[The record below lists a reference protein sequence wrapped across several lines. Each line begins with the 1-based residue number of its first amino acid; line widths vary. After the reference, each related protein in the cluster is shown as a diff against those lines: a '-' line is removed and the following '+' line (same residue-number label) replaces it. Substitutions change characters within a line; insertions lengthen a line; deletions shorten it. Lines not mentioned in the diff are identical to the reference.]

1 MPDMEKKTG
10 GFRECWDLT
19 AQTLRPQE
27 KQPGRVSP
35 KEYPARL
42 FLLSA
47 RFQIGGEF
55 ILNAN
60 MAYGFTETELDIAR
74 HTDLPDLLSSL
85 GYTLKRVG
93 SYYTTAE
100 MDSIRIKERHTWR
113 RYSTRQGGDAIS
125 FLQEFCGMRFPEA
138 VDYLLAYH
146 GRSRDSPDRN
156 KPVPRPKPSPPK
168 EKPPFVLPPA
178 NPDQRRVSAYLR
190 KRGIASQVIQRFLDA
205 GLLYEDAPYHNCV
218 FVGRDGSG
226 QPKFASKRGTMDF
239 NGSGFKR
246 DVLGSDKKVGFR
258 LPCEPEIE
266 EVAVFEAPIDLMS
279 FCTLCPEV
287 HSNAVALCGLY
298 SGPLDT
304 YLQDHPHL
312 KSIKLLLDNDE
323 PGIAAAKEMREK
335 YRAAGYEVEIR
346 VPKYGKDWNAQLK
359 YKLTGV
365 LEEVKP
371 PKSTENPTKK
381 EETKPM
387 ANLGK
392 IISDKSTADAK
403 WREERQ
409 ADKETA
415 AALRD
420 ASVIQITKDPEKFAR
435 YLELQGDNPS
445 YSSGNIALAMAQL
458 PEATVVHTRGHWKDL
473 GRFVLDPELKNG
485 ASIFTRSATG
495 RGYNLTSVYDIAQ
508 TQGRELRTPQLKD
521 DTEAMEAALAAL
533 LNFSP
538 VQVVAAEN
546 LPSGAYYDPRQ
557 MTLAIDTACPDSQ
570 AFAAI
575 AAEIAQARFHDR
587 GRNPAYSREGCELSA
602 QSVSYILCRRFGV
615 QRELPDLTKMAE
627 RCQGWEIEDRL
638 AFLKEIQ
645 GMSRQIGGSIEKT
658 ISPPQ
663 RKAPARS
670 GDER

>member
-1 MPDMEKKTG
+1 M
-10 GFRECWDLT
+10 
-19 AQTLRPQE
+19 
-27 KQPGRVSP
+27 
-35 KEYPARL
+35 
-42 FLLSA
+42 
-47 RFQIGGEF
+47 
-55 ILNAN
+55 NAN

-85 GYTLKRVG
+85 GYTLKRIG

-100 MDSIRIKERHTWR
+100 MDSIRIKERLTWR

-146 GRSRDSPDRN
+146 GRSRDSPDRD
-156 KPVPRPKPSPPK
+156 KPIPRPKPSPPK

-266 EVAVFEAPIDLMS
+266 EVTVFEAPIDLMS

-304 YLQDHPHL
+304 YLRDHPHL
-312 KSIKLLLDNDE
+312 KSIKLLLDHDE
-323 PGIAAAKEMREK
+323 PGITAAKEMREK

-371 PKSTENPTKK
+371 PKNKENPTKK
-381 EETKPM
+381 EEPKPM

-420 ASVIQITKDPEKFAR
+420 ASVIQITKDPEKFAC

-575 AAEIAQARFHDR
+575 ATEIAQARFHDR

-602 QSVSYILCRRFGV
+602 QSVSYILCRRFGI
-615 QRELPDLTKMAE
+615 QRELPDLTGMAK
-627 RCQGWEIEDRL
+627 RCQGWEIEDRI

-658 ISPPQ
+658 IAPPQ

>member
-1 MPDMEKKTG
+1 M
-10 GFRECWDLT
+10 
-19 AQTLRPQE
+19 
-27 KQPGRVSP
+27 
-35 KEYPARL
+35 
-42 FLLSA
+42 
-47 RFQIGGEF
+47 
-55 ILNAN
+55 NAN

-85 GYTLKRVG
+85 GYTLKRIG

-100 MDSIRIKERHTWR
+100 MDSIRIKERLTWR

-146 GRSRDSPDRN
+146 GRSRDSPDRD
-156 KPVPRPKPSPPK
+156 KPIPRPKPSPPK

-178 NPDQRRVSAYLR
+178 NPDQRRVFAYLR

-266 EVAVFEAPIDLMS
+266 EVTVFEAPIDLMS

-304 YLQDHPHL
+304 YLRDHPHL
-312 KSIKLLLDNDE
+312 KSIKLLLDHDE
-323 PGIAAAKEMREK
+323 PGITAAKEMREK

-359 YKLTGV
+359 YKLTGA

-371 PKSTENPTKK
+371 PKNKENPTKK
-381 EETKPM
+381 EEPKPM

-557 MTLAIDTACPDSQ
+557 MTLAIDTACPDGQ

-587 GRNPAYSREGCELSA
+587 ARNPAYSREGCELSA

-615 QRELPDLTKMAE
+615 QRELPDLTGMAK
-627 RCQGWEIEDRL
+627 RCQGWTPEDRL

-658 ISPPQ
+658 IAPPQ

>member
-1 MPDMEKKTG
+1 M
-10 GFRECWDLT
+10 
-19 AQTLRPQE
+19 
-27 KQPGRVSP
+27 
-35 KEYPARL
+35 
-42 FLLSA
+42 
-47 RFQIGGEF
+47 
-55 ILNAN
+55 NAN
-60 MAYGFTETELDIAR
+60 MAYGFTETELDIAK

-85 GYTLKRVG
+85 GYTLKRIG

-100 MDSIRIKERHTWR
+100 MDSIRIKERLTWR

-226 QPKFASKRGTMDF
+226 QPKFASKRGTLDF

-304 YLQDHPHL
+304 YLRDHPHL
-312 KSIKLLLDNDE
+312 KSIKLLLDHDE
-323 PGIAAAKEMREK
+323 PGITAAKKMREK

-435 YLELQGDNPS
+435 YLELQGNNPS

-602 QSVSYILCRRFGV
+602 QSVSYILCRRFGI
-615 QRELPDLTKMAE
+615 QRELPDLTGMAK
-627 RCQGWEIEDRL
+627 RCQGWEIEDRI

-658 ISPPQ
+658 IAPPQ

>member
-1 MPDMEKKTG
+1 M
-10 GFRECWDLT
+10 
-19 AQTLRPQE
+19 
-27 KQPGRVSP
+27 
-35 KEYPARL
+35 
-42 FLLSA
+42 
-47 RFQIGGEF
+47 
-55 ILNAN
+55 NAN
-60 MAYGFTETELDIAR
+60 MAYSFTETELDIAR

-85 GYTLKRVG
+85 GYTLKRIG

-100 MDSIRIKERHTWR
+100 MDSIRIKERLTWR

-146 GRSRDSPDRN
+146 GRSRDSPDRD
-156 KPVPRPKPSPPK
+156 KPIPRPKPSPPK

-266 EVAVFEAPIDLMS
+266 EVTVFEAPIDLMS

-304 YLQDHPHL
+304 YLRDHPHL
-312 KSIKLLLDNDE
+312 KSIKLLLDHDE
-323 PGIAAAKEMREK
+323 PGITAAKKMREK

-371 PKSTENPTKK
+371 PKNKENPTKK

-508 TQGRELRTPQLKD
+508 TQGRELRTPQLRD
-521 DTEAMEAALAAL
+521 DTEAMDAALSAL

-557 MTLAIDTACPDSQ
+557 MTLAIDTTCPDSQ

-615 QRELPDLTKMAE
+615 QRELPDLTGMAK
-627 RCQGWEIEDRL
+627 RCQGWEAEDRL

-663 RKAPARS
+663 RAAPARREA
-670 GDER
+670 ER

>member
-1 MPDMEKKTG
+1 M
-10 GFRECWDLT
+10 
-19 AQTLRPQE
+19 
-27 KQPGRVSP
+27 
-35 KEYPARL
+35 
-42 FLLSA
+42 
-47 RFQIGGEF
+47 
-55 ILNAN
+55 NAN

-85 GYTLKRVG
+85 GYTLKRIG

-100 MDSIRIKERHTWR
+100 MDSIRIKERLTWR

-146 GRSRDSPDRN
+146 GRSRDSPDRD
-156 KPVPRPKPSPPK
+156 KPIPRPKPSPPK

-178 NPDQRRVSAYLR
+178 NPDQRRVSTYLR

-226 QPKFASKRGTMDF
+226 QPKFASKRGTLDF

-266 EVAVFEAPIDLMS
+266 EVTVFEAPIDLMS

-304 YLQDHPHL
+304 YLRDHPHL
-312 KSIKLLLDNDE
+312 KSIKLLLDHDE
-323 PGIAAAKEMREK
+323 PGITAAKEMREK

-371 PKSTENPTKK
+371 PKNKENPTKK
-381 EETKPM
+381 EEPKPM

-420 ASVIQITKDPEKFAR
+420 ASVIQITKDPEKFAC

-458 PEATVVHTRGHWKDL
+458 PEATVVHTRDHWKDL

-575 AAEIAQARFHDR
+575 ATEIAQARFHDR

-602 QSVSYILCRRFGV
+602 QSVSYILCRRFGI
-615 QRELPDLTKMAE
+615 QRELPDLTGMAK
-627 RCQGWEIEDRL
+627 RCQGWEIEDRI

-658 ISPPQ
+658 IAPPQ

>member
-1 MPDMEKKTG
+1 M
-10 GFRECWDLT
+10 
-19 AQTLRPQE
+19 
-27 KQPGRVSP
+27 
-35 KEYPARL
+35 
-42 FLLSA
+42 
-47 RFQIGGEF
+47 
-55 ILNAN
+55 NAN

-85 GYTLKRVG
+85 GYTLKRIG

-100 MDSIRIKERHTWR
+100 MDSIRIKERLTWR

-146 GRSRDSPDRN
+146 GRSRDSLDRD
-156 KPVPRPKPSPPK
+156 KPIPRPKPSPPK

-266 EVAVFEAPIDLMS
+266 EVTVFEAPIDLMS

-304 YLQDHPHL
+304 YLRDHPHL
-312 KSIKLLLDNDE
+312 KSIKLLLDHDE
-323 PGIAAAKEMREK
+323 PGITAAKKMREK

-371 PKSTENPTKK
+371 PKNKENPTKK

-508 TQGRELRTPQLKD
+508 TQGRELRTPQLRD
-521 DTEAMEAALAAL
+521 DTEAMDAALSAL

-557 MTLAIDTACPDSQ
+557 MTLAIDTTCPDSQ

-615 QRELPDLTKMAE
+615 QRELPDLTGMAK
-627 RCQGWEIEDRL
+627 RCQGWEAEDRL

-663 RKAPARS
+663 RAAPARREA
-670 GDER
+670 ER

>member
-1 MPDMEKKTG
+1 M
-10 GFRECWDLT
+10 
-19 AQTLRPQE
+19 
-27 KQPGRVSP
+27 
-35 KEYPARL
+35 
-42 FLLSA
+42 
-47 RFQIGGEF
+47 
-55 ILNAN
+55 NAN
-60 MAYGFTETELDIAR
+60 MAYGFTETELDIAK

-85 GYTLKRVG
+85 GYTLKRIG

-100 MDSIRIKERHTWR
+100 MDSIRIKERLTWR

-146 GRSRDSPDRN
+146 GRSRDSPDRD
-156 KPVPRPKPSPPK
+156 KPVPRPKLPPPR

-178 NPDQRRVSAYLR
+178 NPDQRRVFAYLR
-190 KRGIASQVIQRFLDA
+190 KRGIASQVIQHFLDA

-226 QPKFASKRGTMDF
+226 QPKFASKRGTLDF

-246 DVLGSDKKVGFR
+246 DVLGSDKTVGFR
-258 LPCEPEIE
+258 LPCDPEIE
-266 EVAVFEAPIDLMS
+266 EVSVFEAPIDLMS

-312 KSIKLLLDNDE
+312 KSIKFLLDNDE
-323 PGIAAAKEMREK
+323 PGITAAKEMREK
-335 YRAAGYEVEIR
+335 YKAAGYKVEIR

-365 LEEVKP
+365 LEEVKK
-371 PKSTENPTKK
+371 PKSEENPTKK
-381 EETKPM
+381 EEPQPM
-387 ANLGK
+387 ADLK
-392 IISDKSTADAK
+392 KLISNKTAMDNK

-415 AALRD
+415 SALRD
-420 ASVIQITKDPEKFAR
+420 ASVTQIIEDPEKFAR
-435 YLELQGDNPS
+435 YLKLQGDNPS
-445 YSSGNIALAMAQL
+445 YSSGNIALTMAQL
-458 PEATVVHTRGHWKDL
+458 PKATVVHTRGHWKDL

-508 TQGRELRTPQLKD
+508 TQGRELRTPQLRD
-521 DTEAMEAALAAL
+521 DTETMDAALAAL

-538 VQVVAAEN
+538 VQAVAAEN
-546 LPSGAYYDPRQ
+546 LPSGAYYDPRK
-557 MTLAIDTACPDSQ
+557 MSLAIDTARPDSQ

-602 QSVSYILCRRFGV
+602 QSVSYILCRRFGI
-615 QRELPDLTKMAE
+615 QRELPDLTGMAK

-638 AFLKEIQ
+638 AVLKEIQ

-658 ISPPQ
+658 IAPPQ

>member
-1 MPDMEKKTG
+1 M
-10 GFRECWDLT
+10 
-19 AQTLRPQE
+19 
-27 KQPGRVSP
+27 
-35 KEYPARL
+35 
-42 FLLSA
+42 
-47 RFQIGGEF
+47 
-55 ILNAN
+55 NAN

-85 GYTLKRVG
+85 GYTLKRIG

-100 MDSIRIKERHTWR
+100 MDSIRIKERLTWR

-146 GRSRDSPDRN
+146 GRSRDSPDRD
-156 KPVPRPKPSPPK
+156 KPIPRPKPSPPK

-266 EVAVFEAPIDLMS
+266 EVTVFEAPIDLMS

-304 YLQDHPHL
+304 YLRDHPHL
-312 KSIKLLLDNDE
+312 KSIKLLLDHDE
-323 PGIAAAKEMREK
+323 PGITAAKKMREK

-371 PKSTENPTKK
+371 PKNKENPTKK

-508 TQGRELRTPQLKD
+508 TQGRELRTPQLRD
-521 DTEAMEAALAAL
+521 DTEAMDAALSAL

-615 QRELPDLTKMAE
+615 QRELPDLTGMAK
-627 RCQGWEIEDRL
+627 RCQGWEAEDRL

-663 RKAPARS
+663 RAAPARREA
-670 GDER
+670 ER

>member
-1 MPDMEKKTG
+1 M
-10 GFRECWDLT
+10 
-19 AQTLRPQE
+19 
-27 KQPGRVSP
+27 
-35 KEYPARL
+35 
-42 FLLSA
+42 
-47 RFQIGGEF
+47 
-55 ILNAN
+55 NAN
-60 MAYGFTETELDIAR
+60 MAYGFTETELDITR

-85 GYTLKRVG
+85 GYTLKRIG

-100 MDSIRIKERHTWR
+100 MDSIRIKERLTWR

-146 GRSRDSPDRN
+146 GRSRDSPDRD
-156 KPVPRPKPSPPK
+156 KPIPRPKTPPPR

-178 NPDQRRVSAYLR
+178 NPDQRRVFAYLR

-226 QPKFASKRGTMDF
+226 QPKFASKRGTLDF

-304 YLQDHPHL
+304 YLRDHPHL
-312 KSIKLLLDNDE
+312 KSIKLLLDHDE
-323 PGIAAAKEMREK
+323 PGITAAKEMREK

-420 ASVIQITKDPEKFAR
+420 ASVIQITKDPGKFAR
-435 YLELQGDNPS
+435 YLAMQGDNPS

-458 PEATVVHTRGHWKDL
+458 PEATVLHTRGHWKDL

-495 RGYNLTSVYDIAQ
+495 RGYSLTSVYDIAQ
-508 TQGRELRTPQLKD
+508 TQGRELRTVQLKE
-521 DTEAMEAALAAL
+521 DTEPMEAALTAL

-538 VQVVAAEN
+538 VQVVAGEN

-557 MTLAIDTACPDSQ
+557 MTLAIDTACPDGQ

-587 GRNPAYSREGCELSA
+587 GRNPVYSRESCELSA

-658 ISPPQ
+658 IAPPQ
-663 RKAPARS
+663 RAAPSRREA
-670 GDER
+670 ER

>member
-1 MPDMEKKTG
+1 MSEA
-10 GFRECWDLT
+10 LT
-19 AQTLRPQE
+19 
-27 KQPGRVSP
+27 
-35 KEYPARL
+35 
-42 FLLSA
+42 
-47 RFQIGGEF
+47 
-55 ILNAN
+55 
-60 MAYGFTETELDIAR
+60 YGFTETELDIAK
-74 HTDLPDLLSSL
+74 HTDLLGLLPSL
-85 GYTLKRVG
+85 GYTLKRIG

-100 MDSIRIKERHTWR
+100 MDSIRIRDPTRWK
-113 RYSTRQGGDAIS
+113 RYSTRQGGDAIT

-146 GRSRDSPDRN
+146 GRSRDSPDRD
-156 KPVPRPKPSPPK
+156 KPIPRPKPSPPK

-226 QPKFASKRGTMDF
+226 QPKFASKRGTLDF

-304 YLQDHPHL
+304 YLRDHPHL
-312 KSIKLLLDNDE
+312 KAIKLLLDHDE
-323 PGIAAAKEMREK
+323 PGITAAKEMREK

-495 RGYNLTSVYDIAQ
+495 RGYSLTSVYDIAQ
-508 TQGRELRTPQLKD
+508 TQGRELRTVQLKE
-521 DTEAMEAALAAL
+521 DTEPMEAALTAL

-557 MTLAIDTACPDSQ
+557 MTLAIDTTCLDSQ

-615 QRELPDLTKMAE
+615 QRELPDLTGMAK
-627 RCQGWEIEDRL
+627 RCQGWTPEDRL

>member
-1 MPDMEKKTG
+1 M
-10 GFRECWDLT
+10 
-19 AQTLRPQE
+19 
-27 KQPGRVSP
+27 
-35 KEYPARL
+35 
-42 FLLSA
+42 
-47 RFQIGGEF
+47 
-55 ILNAN
+55 NAN

-85 GYTLKRVG
+85 GYTLKRIG

-100 MDSIRIKERHTWR
+100 MDSIRIKERLTWR

-146 GRSRDSPDRN
+146 GRSRDSPDRD
-156 KPVPRPKPSPPK
+156 KPIPRPKPSPPK

-304 YLQDHPHL
+304 YLRDHPHL
-312 KSIKLLLDNDE
+312 KSIKLLLDHDE
-323 PGIAAAKEMREK
+323 PGITAAKEMREK

-508 TQGRELRTPQLKD
+508 TQGRELRTPQLRD
-521 DTEAMEAALAAL
+521 DTEAMDAALSAL

-557 MTLAIDTACPDSQ
+557 MTLAIDTTCPDSQ

-615 QRELPDLTKMAE
+615 QRELPDLTGMAK
-627 RCQGWEIEDRL
+627 RCQGWEAEDRL

-663 RKAPARS
+663 RAAPARREA
-670 GDER
+670 ER

>member
-1 MPDMEKKTG
+1 M
-10 GFRECWDLT
+10 
-19 AQTLRPQE
+19 
-27 KQPGRVSP
+27 
-35 KEYPARL
+35 
-42 FLLSA
+42 
-47 RFQIGGEF
+47 
-55 ILNAN
+55 NAN
-60 MAYGFTETELDIAR
+60 MAYGFTETELDIAK

-85 GYTLKRVG
+85 GYTLKRIG

-100 MDSIRIKERHTWR
+100 MDSIRIKERLTWR

-146 GRSRDSPDRN
+146 GRSRDSPDRD
-156 KPVPRPKPSPPK
+156 KPIPRPKPSPPK

-266 EVAVFEAPIDLMS
+266 EVTVFEAPIDLMS

-304 YLQDHPHL
+304 YLRDHPHL

-420 ASVIQITKDPEKFAR
+420 ASVIQITKDPEKFAC

-602 QSVSYILCRRFGV
+602 QSVSYILCRRFGI
-615 QRELPDLTKMAE
+615 QRELPDLTGMAK

-658 ISPPQ
+658 IAPPQ

>member
-1 MPDMEKKTG
+1 MK
-10 GFRECWDLT
+10 
-19 AQTLRPQE
+19 
-27 KQPGRVSP
+27 
-35 KEYPARL
+35 
-42 FLLSA
+42 FLNTNL
-47 RFQIGGEF
+47 
-55 ILNAN
+55 
-60 MAYGFTETELDIAR
+60 AYGFTKTELDIAK
-74 HTDLPDLLSSL
+74 HTDLLGLLPSL
-85 GYTLKRVG
+85 GYTLKRIG

-100 MDSIRIKERHTWR
+100 MDSIRIRDPTRWK
-113 RYSTRQGGDAIS
+113 RYSTRQGGDAIT

-156 KPVPRPKPSPPK
+156 QPVPRPKPPPPR

-178 NPDQRRVSAYLR
+178 NPDQRRVFAYLR
-190 KRGIASQVIQRFLDA
+190 KRCVSEKVIRAFMDA
-205 GLLYEDAPYHNCV
+205 GLLYEDAQYHNCV

-226 QPKFASKRGTMDF
+226 QPRFASKRGTCDRG
-239 NGSGFKR
+239 GSSFKR
-246 DVLGSDKKVGFR
+246 DVLGSDKRIGFR
-258 LPCEPEIE
+258 LPCDPEIE

-312 KSIKLLLDNDE
+312 KSIKFLLDNDE

-335 YRAAGYEVEIR
+335 YKADGYKVEIR

-365 LEEVKP
+365 LEEVKK
-371 PKSTENPTKK
+371 PKSEENPTKK
-381 EETKPM
+381 EEPQPM
-387 ANLGK
+387 ADLK
-392 IISDKSTADAK
+392 KLISNKTAMDNQ

-415 AALRD
+415 SALRD
-420 ASVIQITKDPEKFAR
+420 ASVTQIIEDPEKFAR
-435 YLELQGDNPS
+435 YLTMQGDNPS
-445 YSSGNIALAMAQL
+445 YSAGNVALAMAQL
-458 PEATVVHTRGHWKDL
+458 PEATVLHTRSHWKDL
-473 GRFVLDPELKNG
+473 GRFVLDPELDNG
-485 ASIFTRSATG
+485 ASIFTRSSTG
-495 RGYNLTSVYDIAQ
+495 RGYSLTSVYDIAQ
-508 TQGRELRTPQLKD
+508 TQGRELRTPQLRD
-521 DTEAMEAALAAL
+521 NTEAMDAALTAL

-538 VQVVAAEN
+538 VQVVADEN
-546 LPSGAYYDPRQ
+546 LSAGAYYDPRK
-557 MTLAIDTACPDSQ
+557 MTLAVNPGYSDSH

-602 QSVSYILCRRFGV
+602 QSVSYILCRRFGI
-615 QRELPDLTKMAE
+615 QRELPDLTGMAN
-627 RCQGWEIEDRL
+627 RCQGWTPEDRL

-658 ISPPQ
+658 IAPPQ
-663 RKAPARS
+663 RAAPARR
-670 GDER
+670 GEER

>member
-1 MPDMEKKTG
+1 M
-10 GFRECWDLT
+10 
-19 AQTLRPQE
+19 
-27 KQPGRVSP
+27 
-35 KEYPARL
+35 
-42 FLLSA
+42 
-47 RFQIGGEF
+47 
-55 ILNAN
+55 NAN

-85 GYTLKRVG
+85 GYTLKRIG

-100 MDSIRIKERHTWR
+100 MDSIRIKERLTWR

-146 GRSRDSPDRN
+146 GRSRDSPDRD
-156 KPVPRPKPSPPK
+156 KPIPRPKPSPPK

-266 EVAVFEAPIDLMS
+266 EVTVFEAPIDLMS

-304 YLQDHPHL
+304 YLRDHPHL
-312 KSIKLLLDNDE
+312 KSIKLLLDHDE
-323 PGIAAAKEMREK
+323 PGITAAKEMREK

-371 PKSTENPTKK
+371 PKNKENPTKK
-381 EETKPM
+381 EEPKPM

-420 ASVIQITKDPEKFAR
+420 ASVIQITKDPQKFAR

-508 TQGRELRTPQLKD
+508 TQGRELRTPQLRD
-521 DTEAMEAALAAL
+521 DTEAMEAALTAL
-533 LNFSP
+533 LNFAP
-538 VQVVAAEN
+538 VQVVAGEN
-546 LPSGAYYDPRQ
+546 LESGAYYDPRQ
-557 MTLAIDTACPDSQ
+557 MTLAIDTELSDSQ
-570 AFAAI
+570 AFAAA

-587 GRNPAYSREGCELSA
+587 GRNPVYSRECCELSA
-602 QSVSYILCRRFGV
+602 QSVSYILCRRFGI

-658 ISPPQ
+658 IAPPQ
-663 RKAPARS
+663 RAAPSRREA
-670 GDER
+670 ER

>member
-1 MPDMEKKTG
+1 M
-10 GFRECWDLT
+10 
-19 AQTLRPQE
+19 
-27 KQPGRVSP
+27 
-35 KEYPARL
+35 
-42 FLLSA
+42 
-47 RFQIGGEF
+47 
-55 ILNAN
+55 NAN

-85 GYTLKRVG
+85 GYTLKRIG

-100 MDSIRIKERHTWR
+100 MDSIRIKERLTWR

-146 GRSRDSPDRN
+146 GRSRDSPDRD
-156 KPVPRPKPSPPK
+156 KPIPRPKPSPPK

-266 EVAVFEAPIDLMS
+266 EVTVFEAPIDLMS

-304 YLQDHPHL
+304 YLRDHPHL
-312 KSIKLLLDNDE
+312 KSIKLLLDHDE
-323 PGIAAAKEMREK
+323 PGITAAKEMREK

-371 PKSTENPTKK
+371 PKNKENPTKK
-381 EETKPM
+381 EEPKPM

-420 ASVIQITKDPEKFAR
+420 ASVIQITKDPEKFAC

-508 TQGRELRTPQLKD
+508 TQGRELRTPQLRD
-521 DTEAMEAALAAL
+521 DTEAMEAALTAL
-533 LNFSP
+533 LNLSP
-538 VQVVAAEN
+538 VQVVAGEN

-575 AAEIAQARFHDR
+575 AAELAQARFHDR
-587 GRNPAYSREGCELSA
+587 GRNPVYSRESCELSA
-602 QSVSYILCRRFGV
+602 QSVSYILCRRFGI

-658 ISPPQ
+658 IAPPQ

>member
-1 MPDMEKKTG
+1 M
-10 GFRECWDLT
+10 
-19 AQTLRPQE
+19 
-27 KQPGRVSP
+27 
-35 KEYPARL
+35 
-42 FLLSA
+42 
-47 RFQIGGEF
+47 
-55 ILNAN
+55 NAN

-85 GYTLKRVG
+85 GYTLKRIG

-100 MDSIRIKERHTWR
+100 MDSIRIKERLTWR

-146 GRSRDSPDRN
+146 GRSRDSPDRD
-156 KPVPRPKPSPPK
+156 KPIPRPKPSPPK

-304 YLQDHPHL
+304 YLRDHPHL
-312 KSIKLLLDNDE
+312 KSIKLLLDHDE
-323 PGIAAAKEMREK
+323 PGITAAKEMREK

-371 PKSTENPTKK
+371 PKNKENPTKK
-381 EETKPM
+381 EEPKPM

-420 ASVIQITKDPEKFAR
+420 ASVIQITKDPEKFAC

-575 AAEIAQARFHDR
+575 ATEIAQARFHDR

-602 QSVSYILCRRFGV
+602 QSVSYILCRRFGI
-615 QRELPDLTKMAE
+615 QRELPDLTGMAK
-627 RCQGWEIEDRL
+627 RCQGWEIEDRI

-658 ISPPQ
+658 IAPPQ